1 MRPSRQRL
9 AASAVLAATLLL
21 GACGGDEASVDA
33 EDPAARGAALVD
45 ARGCDSCHSVD
56 GSSGVGPTWQDLAGS
71 EVPLEDGTTV
81 VADRAY
87 LERSIREPGAQRVE
101 GFTTQMP
108 GVDLTDAE
116 VADVVAYIE
125 SLSEG

>member
-1 MRPSRQRL
+1 MRPSRPRL
-9 AASAVLAATLLL
+9 AASALLAATLLL
-21 GACGGDEASVDA
+21 GACGGDEAPVDA
-33 EDPAARGAALVD
+33 EDPAARGAALAD

-108 GVDLTDAE
+108 DVDLTDAE

-125 SLSEG
+125 SLAGG